1 MKVLLL
7 NGSPNAKGNT
17 RAALEECAAELGRC
31 GVDSEIVD
39 VGAQPVSG
47 CRACNAC
54 AKLGRCAVDDGVNA
68 FAEKLAAA
76 DGLIVGT
83 PVHYA
88 SPGGAVISFL
98 DRLFY
103 SRQGQ
108 WAHKPAA
115 AVAVARRA
123 GSVASID
130 VLNKYF
136 TIAQMPVV
144 SSTYW
149 NDAFGAAPGEAAR
162 DAEGMQTMRNLA
174 RNMAWLLKCIELGR
188 AAGVLPPENDRS
200 VSTNFIR

>member
-1 MKVLLL
+1 MRC
-7 NGSPNAKGNT
+7 NT
-17 RAALEECAAELGRC
+17 CAPKR
-31 GVDSEIVD
+31 
-39 VGAQPVSG
+39 G
-47 CRACNAC
+47 CRGCGACE
-54 AKLGRCAVDDGVNA
+54 KLGRCVIDDGVNA
-68 FAEKLAAA
+68 FAEKLRAA

-103 SRQGQ
+103 SGQGRY
-108 WAHKPAA
+108 AHKPAA

-130 VLNKYF
+130 VINKYF

-149 NDAFGAAPGEAAR
+149 NDVFGLVPGDAER

-174 RNMAWLLKCIELGR
+174 RNMAWLLKCIALGR
-188 AAGVLPPENDRS
+188 ANGVVPPVNDRS
-200 VSTNFIR
+200 AATNFIR